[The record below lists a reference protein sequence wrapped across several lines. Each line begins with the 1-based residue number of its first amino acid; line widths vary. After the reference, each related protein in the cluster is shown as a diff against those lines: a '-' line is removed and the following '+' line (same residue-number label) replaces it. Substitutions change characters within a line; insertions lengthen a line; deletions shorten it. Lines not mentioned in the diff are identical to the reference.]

1 MRIVSIA
8 AALLVLGGCASES
21 GNVGART
28 PVTIV
33 ADSSAEVVGKTT
45 LRCHKETPPGS
56 NVIQNVCE
64 TDRSEADRQAMQ
76 FQVMNAVQQN
86 QGVRAPPGTPG
97 R

>member
-8 AALLVLGGCASES
+8 AALLVLAGCAAES

-33 ADSSAEVVGKTT
+33 ADSNADVVGKTKIH
-45 LRCHKETPPGS
+45 CHKETPPGS

-76 FQVMNAVQQN
+76 FQIMNNLQQGGGVHPAVGN
-86 QGVRAPPGTPG
+86 P
-97 R
+97 